1 MQTGRT
7 EKIGNVVLDYSHYPE
22 QDFYCDGAS
31 EDALLELVKTIPPR
45 EYPQEIY
52 KAASWEVLYH
62 LSDLRE
68 NIVGWLPVD
77 KSMKVLE
84 IGSGC
89 GAITGSL
96 AQKACSVTCVDL
108 SKKRSLINAYRHQDC
123 DNVTIH
129 VGNFS
134 DIEPDLP
141 TDYDFVCLIGVFEY
155 GQSYIGGKTPFHDFY
170 RIIKK
175 HVKSDGHI
183 VIAIENKLGLKYWA
197 GCREDHVGTF
207 FSGLEDYP
215 QGGAARTF
223 SRSGLEK
230 ILKECGETEYHFYYP
245 YPDYKFMTT
254 LYSDRYLPKVG
265 ELSNN
270 LRNFDRDR
278 MLLFDEKKV
287 FDMLIREGL
296 FGQYSN
302 SFLVMTGPMTDIVYS
317 RFSNDRAE
325 HLSIRTDI
333 LEKDGKHTVRK
344 YPAASAAA
352 AHIEALAENECVFT
366 ERFKGSTLSVN
377 RLELKRNPDGLPFA
391 EIEYLENSRTLE
403 ELLDECLQNN
413 DEAGFDKLFD
423 RYCKIAA
430 WKAEGT
436 KQDYDLTFPNICVQ
450 GDIWTMIDYEWTTDK
465 LTPQQIISRALNCYG
480 QEDPVRMEHPIVK
493 KHLEALGIGKEQMR
507 ELSEKELAFQHFV
520 LREKD
525 GRSRTALGQLRH
537 LIGNRAVP
545 YQEFFARADRKKVQV
560 FEDFGAGYTPEHSY
574 YQYDAYEA
582 DDLINARIICKA
594 GTKAIRLDPAELP
607 CLVQI
612 HGIEW
617 RGKALTRAQLD
628 QCLSTNGQVLA
639 DTPSHV
645 PTVLFETGDPNIS
658 VRLDCLDNEATD
670 GEALIIR
677 AQIAWLSAEM
687 LQDIQARLAAAA
699 RRKGFWFQ
707 R

>member
-1 MQTGRT
+1 MN
-7 EKIGNVVLDYSHYPE
+7 EKIGKVTLNLDYYE
-22 QDFYCDGAS
+22 GQDFYSDGVI
-31 EDALLELVKTIPPR
+31 EEHLLELVKHHEPE
-45 EYPQEIY
+45 EYQDIILKE
-52 KAASWEVLYH
+52 KNWAVMYH
-62 LSDLRE
+62 LSQQRE
-68 NIVGWLPVD
+68 NILEWYPITKED
-77 KSMKVLE
+77 SVLE
-84 IGSGC
+84 IGAGC
-89 GAITGSL
+89 GAISGVL
-96 AQKACSVTCVDL
+96 AKKAGRVVANDL
-108 SKKRSLINAYRHQDC
+108 SKMRSSINAWK
-123 DNVTIH
+123 NKEAENLEIV
-129 VGNFS
+129 VGNFNTVS
-134 DIEPDLP
+134 DNLTE
-141 TDYDFVCLIGVFEY
+141 TFDYVTLIGVFEY
-155 GQSYIGGKTPFHDFY
+155 AKTYIQEEEPYRVFLDKINRHLKPNGK
-170 RIIKK
+170 ILM
-175 HVKSDGHI
+175 
-183 VIAIENKLGLKYWA
+183 AIENKLGLKYFA
-197 GCREDHVGTF
+197 GCKEDHVGRMFEGIEGYKNT
-207 FSGLEDYP
+207 SGVE
-215 QGGAARTF
+215 TF
-223 SRSGLEK
+223 SKRELEK
-230 ILKECGETEYHFYYP
+230 LLDANGYHNYRFYYP

-344 YPAASAAA
+344 YPATSAAA

-366 ERFKGSTLSVN
+366 ERFKDSTLSVN

-520 LREKD
+520 LQEKD